1 MRELFGRENYEY
13 YARLTGRILKVE
25 VRQTAECVLAC
36 NVSPGQDEW
45 IFFTYPLDYLGVR
58 SDLDIDCRPNFRS
71 SHHELE
77 ATTGS
82 LEMIPENCPLD
93 PSGRLSIS
101 LDTEHCMSSLP
112 SGAGPEVMVGLRS
125 STLDTRRARGGASSE
140 AQSAVCLPQVH
151 QKQTERMR
159 ARSDWF
165 LSDWPRAGS
174 GNTGNL
180 VTYRAVT
187 RDRVLSP
194 RPTSLVSHVSTPTKL
209 PLTGSVDLVTGKPP
223 DGQVALRRKLSDK
236 DKERRE
242 KERLV
247 RRSSSKRKD
256 KENGGGDQAASQ
268 VSLSRAGRAGGDC

>member
-25 VRQTAECVLAC
+25 
-36 NVSPGQDEW
+36 DEW

-58 SDLDIDCRPNFRS
+58 SDIDIDCRPNFRS

-77 ATTGS
+77 PTGS

-101 LDTEHCMSSLP
+101 LDTEHCMSSLQT
-112 SGAGPEVMVGLRS
+112 GAAKDVMVGVRS
-125 STLDTRRARGGASSE
+125 STLDTRRSRPAASE

-165 LSDWPRAGS
+165 LSDWPRGGS
-174 GNTGNL
+174 GHSGNL
-180 VTYRAVT
+180 VTYRTVT
-187 RDRVLSP
+187 RDRILSP
-194 RPTSLVSHVSTPTKL
+194 RPTSLVTHVSSTPTKL
-209 PLTGSVDLVTGKPP
+209 PLTGSGPDLVTGKPP
-223 DGQVALRRKLSDK
+223 DGQVALRRRLSDRE
-236 DKERRE
+236 KEKRE

-268 VSLSRAGRAGGDC
+268 VVVRGRRDETEREMFRCLS